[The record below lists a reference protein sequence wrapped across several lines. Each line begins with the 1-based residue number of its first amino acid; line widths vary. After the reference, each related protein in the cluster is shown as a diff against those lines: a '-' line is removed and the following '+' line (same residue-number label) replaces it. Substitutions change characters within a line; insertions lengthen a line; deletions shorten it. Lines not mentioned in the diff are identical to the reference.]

1 MANVSDKPKHVKV
14 TVRYVIWDN
23 AVAALIFI
31 HCIKATV
38 FVSVPLGLLKLQH
51 LKKARY
57 VFKVAL
63 APLQIKTALQD
74 V

>member
-1 MANVSDKPKHVKV
+1 MANASDKHNHVKA
-14 TVRYVIWDN
+14 TVRYVTWDN
-23 AVAALIFI
+23 AVDALIFI

-38 FVSVPLGLLKLQH
+38 FVSVLLGLLKLQH
-51 LKKARY
+51 LKRARY

-63 APLQIKTALQD
+63 TPLLIKTALQD